1 MSENKKYV
9 RMVLQNIVLFYIKFL
24 SCMNIFNV
32 VHVEPKTIN
41 FGCVARNQHINNEN
55 TAVQCEDN
63 MDISNYKLN
72 YCLLSRMTVFFMIKK
87 CLQMQSWSWKSL
99 LFFTCILLNM
109 QAISACRSSITKLG
123 IRFTKGPHARNVIR
137 RGEYLFIYIYSHTC
151 I

>member
-1 MSENKKYV
+1 M
-9 RMVLQNIVLFYIKFL
+9 IVIKL
-24 SCMNIFNV
+24 L
-32 VHVEPKTIN
+32 K
-41 FGCVARNQHINNEN
+41 
-55 TAVQCEDN
+55 CEDN
-63 MDISNYKLN
+63 MDISNYILN

-99 LFFTCILLNM
+99 LFFNCILLNM

-151 I
+151 IYDILYALRLANYYCMFNFIETCKTNARVLDRQGHCLGT